1 MPRRYRP
8 AKRKAQPDIKY
19 NSENLEMCI
28 NRLMLNGKKSTARS
42 IIYDALDII
51 GERAGGERSPLD
63 VFEQALRNATPLV
76 EVKPRRVGGA
86 TYQVPVEVP
95 PDRRIALALRWL
107 IASARGRSGR
117 SMAEKMANE
126 LMDAA
131 NNVGTTIKRREDT
144 HRMAEANRA
153 YAHYRW

>member
-8 AKRKAQPDIKY
+8 SKRKVEPDIKY
-19 NSENLEMCI
+19 NSEHVAMCI
-28 NRLMLNGKKSTARS
+28 NRVMQWGKKSVARS
-42 IIYDALDII
+42 IVYDAFDLIE
-51 GERAGGERSPLD
+51 ERTKRAALQT
-63 VFEQALRNATPLV
+63 FEQALKNATPMV

-86 TYQVPVEVP
+86 TYQVPVEVA
-95 PDRRIALALRWL
+95 PDRRISLALRWL
-107 IASARGRSGR
+107 ISSARSRSGK
-117 SMAEKMANE
+117 SMAEKLAGE

-131 NNVGTTIKRREDT
+131 NNVGTTVKRREDT

>member
-8 AKRKAQPDIKY
+8 AKRKVSPDIKY
-19 NSENLEMCI
+19 NSEHLEMCI
-28 NRLMLNGKKSTARS
+28 NRLMVWGKKSVARS
-42 IIYDALDII
+42 IMYDALDLIE
-51 GERAGGERSPLD
+51 ERVNRNPLE
-63 VFEQALRNATPLV
+63 VFEQALKNATPMV

-95 PDRRIALALRWL
+95 PDRRISVALRWL
-107 IASARGRSGR
+107 IGSARARSGK
-117 SMAEKMANE
+117 SMAEKMAAE

-131 NNVGTTIKRREDT
+131 NNVGVTVKRREDT
-144 HRMAEANRA
+144 HRMAEANKA

>member
-8 AKRKAQPDIKY
+8 SKRKVEPDIKY
-19 NSENLEMCI
+19 NSEHVAMCI
-28 NRLMLNGKKSTARS
+28 NRVMQWGKKSVARR
-42 IIYDALDII
+42 IVYDAFDLME
-51 GERAGGERSPLD
+51 ERAKRSPLQT
-63 VFEQALRNATPLV
+63 FEQALKNATPMV

-86 TYQVPVEVP
+86 TYQVPVEISP
-95 PDRRIALALRWL
+95 ERRISLALRWL
-107 IASARGRSGR
+107 ISSARNRSGK
-117 SMAEKMANE
+117 SMAEKLAGE

-131 NNVGTTIKRREDT
+131 NNVGTTVKRREDT